1 MQEKLNKAKDDNADF
16 LKKEI
21 VQLRKVIDSN
31 AVENKAQEEKAEYFR
46 QLLSAV
52 CHYNFKYD
60 NQFWTWVPDTVKAY
74 LATLQDAPSSNA
86 QPKLLQQSVVST
98 TLSPTAS
105 KPANSQEVLRNPSS
119 LADSAT
125 KTQNTRKELTPPV
138 IPKKVSNTSTVSE
151 VQDVVTKP
159 EAPSKPKPSKS
170 RGNGRS
176 RQVPKSSESHVNAQG
191 QQRKTLAATASKQ
204 QSSAQVSV
212 PSIVLPPGPVSQPGI
227 VDGVPL
233 VVLKRPDHRD
243 WVGTMFKKTFPNCRY
258 NIESQPLK
266 LVGEV
271 LDIYRQAFDI
281 DDEHPLHRLMLSFT
295 DSMENQF
302 PFEDPP
308 KRKQL
313 APILKSA
320 ECTKILKNEGID
332 IKSNHVESQS
342 RLISIVAQLWGR
354 QFLASRHVWV
364 GYLTKCGRPSA
375 LFHQPSAQSE
385 APGNDLVVWLWHG
398 PIKCDVSA
406 AANGAPAPESWRGI
420 TPVETS
426 DSEEDTEQATASSTF
441 TKEQPDVEHVPAT
454 VPSPA
459 TNMVAASSTAPDAS
473 ATTDY
478 QSWAWNLFLESYPD
492 ARVEAIDSPTSRD
505 QSQCGFVAL
514 SDTMAKTYP
523 EMPPATLQDL
533 QQAFNSA
540 DVQELMR
547 DAGMTNLKDYSA
559 DQIAAAASAWAKAFC
574 PNVDVFVGY
583 IINGKPGVNTTFTSE
598 DLDKS
603 VAAGKKSCIIW
614 IRNDNALQEM
624 TAEGCIFP
632 SDSMNH
638 WTGLAVPKSSMLAK
652 GVLTA
657 GPPSGIAPP
666 TVAPISIL
674 NNPINEVDE
683 PAVPVAPIEA
693 PVATDS
699 TLTRYI
705 DKADIPVNAVVP
717 VVPVEAPF
725 GPDSTFI
732 KSISKSDM
740 PVNAVAPVVPIG
752 AGVEPLDAGPTVL
765 EASTPL
771 FTNGPDSLELMQV
784 DSQSLHDIQPS
795 PHQELP
801 QSPFLTPSQ
810 PVAIPRSEE
819 VNVPEMMDM
828 SPDLVESIPAFPYP
842 QALPQPQIFTGS
854 EPVAMAFNQDV
865 GVPELMDLSPD
876 LVEKLLGLSNFQP
889 TQQLP
894 DTNEPEVQ
902 KMAGIELT
910 TASQSMEAVPM
921 GLPILQPPAVQQT
934 SSIPG
939 LGLLGDEAMSGME
952 THAISSTPEYNTS
965 AYQPALSTNATFNM
979 EMYAASSTPEFSTSA
994 YQPVLPTNAM
1004 SGMETYATSSAPEF
1018 NTSAYQPALPT
1029 SGGSQFSESVA
1040 SEAALQMVCL
1050 GPSESEEYF
1059 HKEFP
1064 SGALIVSNQAGD
1076 IECAFQAFI
1085 DSLKYQSVKKVNS
1098 NPKIED
1104 LRQVADT
1111 ATSEGVIPSMQL
1123 AELLD
1128 DWTSLPHVTARG
1140 VCLGVRTAQK
1150 GDPGNFTFEVFKPDG
1165 FFDADCIVWLH
1176 ENADEDSGQ
1185 HWAGLREKAALSTRR
1200 RKQKLVT
1207 EVSTTQQSVPTPQ
1220 GFPPPPTG
1228 ITSAQSTFPSVL
1240 NGQTSAL
1247 GQTQTPATT
1256 TVTNEAAERYA
1267 IEQSAEQERRRA
1279 NAEKAPQPEQLD
1291 DVPLLEQATRD
1302 QAPNAVLNAL
1312 ENQFRKS
1319 FPRGG
1324 GNMPPKGKGV
1334 MRAMHAL
1341 ATSMLHQCHF
1351 GGNRPGS
1358 AEDLHEYFKGR
1369 SDYSTH
1375 ATLSPSWL
1383 AKILDGWRTERSEDE
1398 LRLGIR
1404 SRESQGDKYAIFD
1417 CGPLEDSTPTV
1428 WISNDGLELINEC
1441 SPLRFGLPSVD
1452 PVAENRGEGLYEF
1465 DFPKGH
1471 EVIVNSHQGVANA
1484 LKAIRDSI
1492 HIMGNED
1499 LPVPLEGEL
1508 EDIYWEIDPLDEYGD
1523 DLSPERFAVVL
1534 NLWGQCYGRWT
1545 DIIYLG
1551 VVWSHGDRDIFL
1563 PKYGDQKDVE
1573 WVVWV
1578 HRQVK
1583 PKRYAGLRKA
1593 LNRGQHRATQHNA
1606 TFLTASA
1613 TSTVSAEVSSG
1624 ADFSFT
1630 GNSSLGTFPQSSAEQ
1645 SGFAQYKGNAKHDYV
1660 DMDLN
1665 DSGSELSDA
1674 PDDIEEPESFRKERE
1689 AAEGASR
1696 QPSIRQQLRG
1706 NAADQGTPYAAR
1718 KILKIKKPSEKA
1730 MIAATRD
1737 AWNSYEPNSNNSNS
1751 PLLPSAPLPGI
1762 SRLIDAG
1769 QDSPD
1774 SPAQSPASSISSGFR
1789 DTDEHAMETDNSIDP
1804 HLIDLDAKQ
1813 QQPSHSA
1820 GTAQVPQNSF
1830 PGNAWVGAQ
1839 VQPSE
1844 FSIGGVQRQAQA
1856 PVSFTQQPSSFDQDI
1871 ELDDLERDVEKFE
1884 TY

>member
-1 MQEKLNKAKDDNADF
+1 M
-16 LKKEI
+16 
-21 VQLRKVIDSN
+21 
-31 AVENKAQEEKAEYFR
+31 
-46 QLLSAV
+46 
-52 CHYNFKYD
+52 
-60 NQFWTWVPDTVKAY
+60 
-74 LATLQDAPSSNA
+74 
-86 QPKLLQQSVVST
+86 
-98 TLSPTAS
+98 
-105 KPANSQEVLRNPSS
+105 
-119 LADSAT
+119 
-125 KTQNTRKELTPPV
+125 
-138 IPKKVSNTSTVSE
+138 
-151 VQDVVTKP
+151 
-159 EAPSKPKPSKS
+159 
-170 RGNGRS
+170 
-176 RQVPKSSESHVNAQG
+176 
-191 QQRKTLAATASKQ
+191 
-204 QSSAQVSV
+204 
-212 PSIVLPPGPVSQPGI
+212 PSISLPPGPVSQPGI

-233 VVLKRPDHRD
+233 VVLKRPDHSD
-243 WVGTMFKKTFPNCRY
+243 WVGTMFKKTFPNGRY

-281 DDEHPLHRLMLSFT
+281 GDEHPLHRLMLSFT

-308 KRKQL
+308 RRKQL

-332 IKSNHVESQS
+332 IKSNDVESQS

-354 QFLASRHVWV
+354 QFLANRHVWV
-364 GYLTKCGRPSA
+364 GYLTRGGRPSA
-375 LFHQPSAQSE
+375 LFHQPSAQYE
-385 APGNDLVVWLWHG
+385 AAGNDLVVWLWHG
-398 PIKCDVSA
+398 PTKRDVSA

-426 DSEEDTEQATASSTF
+426 DSEEETEQATASSTL
-441 TKEQPDVEHVPAT
+441 TKEQPHVEHVPAA

-459 TNMVAASSTAPDAS
+459 TNLVAASSTAPDAS

-478 QSWAWNLFLESYPD
+478 QSWAWNLFLKSYPD
-492 ARVEAIDSPTSRD
+492 ARVEVIDSPTSRD

-514 SDTMAKTYP
+514 SDTVAKTYP

-533 QQAFNSA
+533 QQAFTSA

-547 DAGMTNLKDYSA
+547 AAGMTNLKDYSA
-559 DQIAAAASAWAKAFC
+559 DQIAAAASAWARAFC

-638 WTGLAVPKSSMLAK
+638 WTGLAVPDSSMLAK

-657 GPPSGIAPP
+657 EPPSGTAPP
-666 TVAPISIL
+666 TVAPISIFT
-674 NNPINEVDE
+674 NPMNEADE

-699 TLTRYI
+699 TLTKSI

-717 VVPVEAPF
+717 VVPVEAPVA
-725 GPDSTFI
+725 PDSTFI
-732 KSISKSDM
+732 KSINKSDM
-740 PVNAVAPVVPIG
+740 PVNAVAPVVPIR
-752 AGVEPLDAGPTVL
+752 AEVEPLDAGPTVL

-801 QSPFLTPSQ
+801 QSPFLTPSE

-828 SPDLVESIPAFPYP
+828 SPDLVESIPAFPYS

-876 LVEKLLGLSNFQP
+876 LVEKVLGLSNFQP

-902 KMAGIELT
+902 EMAGIELT
-910 TASQSMEAVPM
+910 TASQSMEAIPV
-921 GLPILQPPAVQQT
+921 GLPILEPPAVQQT

-952 THAISSTPEYNTS
+952 THAMSSTPEYNTS
-965 AYQPALSTNATFNM
+965 AYQLALPSNAMFNM
-979 EMYAASSTPEFSTSA
+979 EMYATSSTPEFS
-994 YQPVLPTNAM
+994 
-1004 SGMETYATSSAPEF
+1004 
-1018 NTSAYQPALPT
+1018 TSAYQPALPT

-1064 SGALIVSNQAGD
+1064 SGALIISNQAGD
-1076 IECAFQAFI
+1076 TECAFQAFI
-1085 DSLKYQSVKKVNS
+1085 DSLKRQSVSKVKS
-1098 NPKIED
+1098 TPKIED
-1104 LRQVADT
+1104 LRQMADP

-1128 DWTSLPHVTARG
+1128 DWTSLPHVDARG
-1140 VCLGVRTAQK
+1140 ICLGVRTAQK

-1176 ENADEDSGQ
+1176 ENADEEFDQ
-1185 HWAGLREKAALSTRR
+1185 HWAGLRKKAALSTRR
-1200 RKQKLVT
+1200 RRQKLVT
-1207 EVSTTQQSVPTPQ
+1207 EVSTTQQSVPTQ
-1220 GFPPPPTG
+1220 GFPPPPPTG
-1228 ITSAQSTFPSVL
+1228 VTSAQSTIPSVL
-1240 NGQTSAL
+1240 NGQTFAL
-1247 GQTQTPATT
+1247 GQTQTPAAI
-1256 TVTNEAAERYA
+1256 TVTNQAAEQYA

-1279 NAEKAPQPEQLD
+1279 NAEKPQQPERLD

-1324 GNMPPKGKGV
+1324 GNMSPKGKGV

-1358 AEDLHEYFKGR
+1358 AEDLYEYFKGR
-1369 SDYSTH
+1369 SDYSAH

-1404 SRESQGDKYAIFD
+1404 SREPQGDKYAIFD

-1452 PVAENRGEGLYEF
+1452 PVAENKGKGLYEF
-1465 DFPKGH
+1465 DFPTGH
-1471 EVIVNSHQGVANA
+1471 EVIVNSDQGVANA

-1508 EDIYWEIDPLDEYGD
+1508 EDIYWEIDPLNKYGD
-1523 DLSPERFAVVL
+1523 DLGPERFAVVL

-1578 HRQVK
+1578 HRQMTEVDM
-1583 PKRYAGLRKA
+1583 PKRYAGLRKT

-1624 ADFSFT
+1624 ADVSFT
-1630 GNSSLGTFPQSSAEQ
+1630 GNSSLGTFPQSSTEH
-1645 SGFAQYKGNAKHDYV
+1645 SGFAQDKGNAKHDYV

-1665 DSGSELSDA
+1665 DSGSELSELSDA

-1774 SPAQSPASSISSGFR
+1774 SPPQSPASSISSGFR
-1789 DTDEHAMETDNSIDP
+1789 DTDEHAMETDNNIDP
-1804 HLIDLDAKQ
+1804 CLITLDAKQ
-1813 QQPSHSA
+1813 QQPSYSA
-1820 GTAQVPQNSF
+1820 GAAQVPENSV
-1830 PGNAWVGAQ
+1830 PGNVWVGAQ

-1844 FSIGGVQRQAQA
+1844 FSIGGFQRQAQA
-1856 PVSFTQQPSSFDQDI
+1856 PISFTQQQPSFDQDI
-1871 ELDDLERDVEKFE
+1871 ELDDLERDVEQFE
-1884 TY
+1884 SH